1 MSTPRKSR
9 RRALRAALI
18 VDDKVYDEVHHH
30 APERVTV
37 GTDIASRLLVF
48 GDHRLPKRHVLFD
61 VAEDGAYILDLP
73 PGVRGQIKIR
83 GRAKAIRALWKKHQS
98 SGSKARSLRLRL
110 DRSARGKL
118 TLGES
123 TLLFFFDKP
132 APYTP
137 PPPFPDDLRP
147 ALRGMLSRL
156 ELASLLSALIILGPY
171 FTYIANKEVPVD
183 VVPEID
189 ERFLNVMEIPKPR
202 DEPPPEEEEEEEED
216 PLLAQ
221 EDDEKQK
228 DDEEKVEQVIET
240 KKEYSAKAMEKARG
254 VGVLRALG
262 TYGGDGP
269 GTVFDVIQSTEN
281 NTAELFAAGMTRT
294 INADSGD
301 VSGFVP
307 GGEGISAA
315 GAVVGTKGFEVTDD
329 GPELKDMEKQERKI
343 KSKVKAGDADV
354 LGDMDK
360 RAVQA
365 TIRRRMGALQNCY
378 NRALRTNPGL
388 SGKMTYT
395 ITISVMGTVTSV
407 NIDADTVRD
416 PSVAS
421 CTTMKI
427 KNWRFP
433 AEGAEDSSEVTFTVV
448 FSGES

>member
-1 MSTPRKSR
+1 MNRTR
-9 RRALRAALI
+9 LI
-18 VDDKVYDEVHHH
+18 F
-30 APERVTV
+30 V
-37 GTDIASRLLVF
+37 GIIVAASRIRHPLDARTLA
-48 GDHRLPKRHVLFD
+48 RL
-61 VAEDGAYILDLP
+61 A
-73 PGVRGQIKIR
+73 
-83 GRAKAIRALWKKHQS
+83 
-98 SGSKARSLRLRL
+98 ARY
-110 DRSARGKL
+110 A
-118 TLGES
+118 
-123 TLLFFFDKP
+123 
-132 APYTP
+132 
-137 PPPFPDDLRP
+137 
-147 ALRGMLSRL
+147 
-156 ELASLLSALIILGPY
+156 
-171 FTYIANKEVPVD
+171 
-183 VVPEID
+183 
-189 ERFLNVMEIPKPR
+189 
-202 DEPPPEEEEEEEED
+202 
-216 PLLAQ
+216 
-221 EDDEKQK
+221 
-228 DDEEKVEQVIET
+228 
-240 KKEYSAKAMEKARG
+240 
-254 VGVLRALG
+254 
-262 TYGGDGP
+262 GDGP